1 MIVAADD
8 REITAYV
15 AADLIT
21 PTLATALPQVL
32 AAAVAPPPFLIAR

>member
-1 MIVAADD
+1 MIVAAGD

-21 PTLATALPQVL
+21 PTMATALPQVL
-32 AAAVAPPPFLIAR
+32 AAATASPCVAAG